1 MKRLLSAL
9 TALVLCLPLASFKD
23 DPKKPAPDPAR
34 YRIKTIVLDAG
45 HGGQDGATRGLIS
58 REKDLTLKTAIR
70 LGKAIEASMPDV
82 RVVLT
87 RTDDIFIPLYERMNI
102 ANDLKAD
109 LFISIHVNDMPVETH
124 RVVSYYKRDKNGKKV
139 PVYTTVKRKAT
150 STRGVETF
158 VAGSARLKE
167 QDVVLREN
175 ASILLEKDYKNNY
188 DGYDPNDPES
198 VIILNLLKNS
208 FREQSIRLATAIQQE
223 YVKTG
228 RVDRGVQ
235 EQSLAVLRH
244 AGMPAVLT
252 EIGFICNPEEE
263 RYMNSDA
270 GQNEIV
276 TSLLNAIQA
285 YKKQVEFE

>member
-1 MKRLLSAL
+1 M
-9 TALVLCLPLASFKD
+9 LCLPLVSFKD
-23 DPKKPAPDPAR
+23 DPTKPAPAK

-45 HGGQDGATRGLIS
+45 HGGKDGATHGLIS
-58 REKDLTLKTAIR
+58 REKDLTLKTAIS
-70 LGKAIEASMPDV
+70 LGKAIEANMPDV
-82 RVVLT
+82 KVVLT
-87 RTDDIFIPLYERMNI
+87 RTEDVFIPLYERMNI

-109 LFISIHVNDMPVETH
+109 LFISIHVNDMPVESH
-124 RVVSYYKRDKNGKKV
+124 RVISSYKRDKHGKKI
-139 PVYTTVKRKAT
+139 PVYTTVTRKAT

-175 ASILLEKDYKNNY
+175 ASILLEKDYKDNY

-223 YVKTG
+223 YIKTG

-263 RYMNSDA
+263 RYMNSEA